1 MSTNRNLS
9 NDSLNGSLTRGM
21 IAFLVSTVHE
31 AYLTGPDLSPC
42 LTLQSPHTLLTLV
55 HFSMNPTLAM
65 HMLALMSETRTTAVT
80 TLKYT

>member
-1 MSTNRNLS
+1 MSTNLNLS

-21 IAFLVSTVHE
+21 IAFLVPMVHE

>member
-21 IAFLVSTVHE
+21 IAFLVPTVHE
-31 AYLTGPDLSPC
+31 AYLTEPDLSPC
-42 LTLQSPHTLLTLV
+42 LTLQRPHTLLTLV